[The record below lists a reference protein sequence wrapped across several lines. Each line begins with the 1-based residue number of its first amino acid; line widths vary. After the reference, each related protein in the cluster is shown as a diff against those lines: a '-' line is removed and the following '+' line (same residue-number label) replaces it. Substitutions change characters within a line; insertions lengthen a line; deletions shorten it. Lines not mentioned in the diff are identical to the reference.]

1 MTEEGQ
7 EENEI
12 EAAPT
17 MSVGEIELE
26 NLRRESQDYKDKYLR
41 TLAESENLRKRLQKE
56 RQELIQY
63 AIQNIVVDIL
73 NPLDHM
79 EKALSFS
86 ESMPP
91 EVKNWV
97 QGFQMILTQFKDALN
112 NHGIRAYDSKGHHF
126 DPHYH
131 EAIEMIVTEEYPPG
145 TIIEENV
152 KGYKLGDKPIRPAR
166 VKVAKAPNKEEIQVN
181 NEKE

>member
-1 MTEEGQ
+1 MTEA
-7 EENEI
+7 EESEP
-12 EAAPT
+12 EAPKT
-17 MSVGEIELE
+17 MSVGEMELE
-26 NLRRESQDYKDKYLR
+26 TLRREAQEYKDKYLR

-63 AIQNIVVDIL
+63 AIQNIVVDFL
-73 NPLDHM
+73 NPIDHM

-86 ESMPP
+86 ENMTG

-97 QGFQMILTQFKDALN
+97 LGFEMILTQFKDALA
-112 NHGIRAYDSKGHHF
+112 NHGIRPFDSKGHHF

-131 EAIEMIVTEEYPPG
+131 EAIEMIVTDEFPPG
-145 TIIEENV
+145 TVIEESV

-166 VKVAKAPNKEEIQVN
+166 VKVAKAPIKEELQEIKD
-181 NEKE
+181 KE